1 MNTVCQRIMDQLQE
15 AYYMNNLE
23 TSVEEKK
30 KRERTEKKYL
40 KKIMNGWVFPNSM
53 KTINRSKKL
62 NES

>member
-30 KRERTEKKYL
+30 REREQ
-40 KKIMNGWVFPNSM
+40 KKIF
-53 KTINRSKKL
+53 KKN
-62 NES
+62 NEWLGFSEFDENYKQIQEAQ

>member
-40 KKIMNGWVFPNSM
+40 KKIMNG
-53 KTINRSKKL
+53 
-62 NES
+62 

>member
-30 KRERTEKKYL
+30 KRENRKKNF
-40 KKIMNGWVFPNSM
+40 KKIMNGWVFPNLM

>member
-30 KRERTEKKYL
+30 KERENR
-40 KKIMNGWVFPNSM
+40 KKIF
-53 KTINRSKKL
+53 KKN
-62 NES
+62 NEWLGFSEFDENYKQIQEAQ

>member
-40 KKIMNGWVFPNSM
+40 KKIMNGWVFPNLM

-62 NES
+62 NET

>member
-30 KRERTEKKYL
+30 RERENR
-40 KKIMNGWVFPNSM
+40 KKIF
-53 KTINRSKKL
+53 KKN
-62 NES
+62 NEWLGFSEFDENYKQIQEAQ

>member
-30 KRERTEKKYL
+30 REREQKKN
-40 KKIMNGWVFPNSM
+40 I
-53 KTINRSKKL
+53 
-62 NES
+62 